1 MDNLFFLCRNC
12 EEMVKQ
18 KRNKWENEII
28 KNELIR
34 GYSYANGGLNIVF
47 SHLPS
52 KVLSIL
58 TLIGFEGDR
67 KKGN

>member
-1 MDNLFFLCRNC
+1 MI
-12 EEMVKQ
+12 KQ
-18 KRNKWENEII
+18 KGNNWNNKLI

-34 GYSYANGGLNIVF
+34 GYSYVNGGLNIVF

-58 TLIGFEGDR
+58 TLIGFSSDR
-67 KKGN
+67 KKGKSFCQFY